1 MYESLKQLDSVV
13 LNFNQGSSYA
23 VNIILALIMFGIALD
38 LRLNEFK
45 TIIQKPKSLILGI
58 FSQFFCLPA
67 ITFLLCIA
75 CYKFIPPG
83 IAFGMILVAACPG
96 GNISNF
102 ISSLAKAN
110 VALSIGLTSF
120 STFAAL
126 LFTPLNFA
134 IWGRLYAN
142 FLGNRSSELLQPLSI
157 DPVQMF
163 ITVFI
168 ILGIPI
174 AVGLIF
180 RYRFTRTAIRIK
192 KPIKMISI
200 ILFFGIVIGA
210 LASNFGL
217 FIKYI
222 YWVFIIVLVHN
233 AIAFSTGYFVARAGR
248 LPRAD
253 IKTLMIETGIQN
265 SGLGLALLLNPKIFP
280 ADVAIGGMLMVT
292 AWWGIWHIVSGFG
305 IASILSKKK

>member
-13 LNFNQGSSYA
+13 LNFNQGSSLI
-23 VNIILALIMFGIALD
+23 VNIILALIMFGLALD

-45 TIIQKPKSLILGI
+45 NIIKKPKSLLLGI

-67 ITFLLCIA
+67 ITFLLCITF
-75 CYKFIPPG
+75 YKFIPPG
-83 IAFGMILVAACPG
+83 IAFGMILVASCPG

-120 STFAAL
+120 STFGAL
-126 LFTPLNFA
+126 VFTPLNFSL
-134 IWGRLYAN
+134 WGRLYTH

-174 AVGLIF
+174 TLGLLF
-180 RYRFTRTAIRIK
+180 RYRFTRTSIRIK
-192 KPIKMISI
+192 KTIKIISVV
-200 ILFFGIVIGA
+200 LFFGIIIGA
-210 LASNFGL
+210 LIGNFHL
-217 FIKYI
+217 FMKYI
-222 YWVFIIVLVHN
+222 HWIFIIVLVHN
-233 AIAFSTGYFVARAGR
+233 AFAFSTGYLVAKIGQ
-248 LPRAD
+248 LPKSD
-253 IKTLMIETGIQN
+253 TKTLIIETGIQN

-280 ADVAIGGMLMVT
+280 PDIAIGGMLMVT
-292 AWWGIWHIVSGFG
+292 AWWGIWHIVSGLG
-305 IASILSKKK
+305 IAFFLSKKK